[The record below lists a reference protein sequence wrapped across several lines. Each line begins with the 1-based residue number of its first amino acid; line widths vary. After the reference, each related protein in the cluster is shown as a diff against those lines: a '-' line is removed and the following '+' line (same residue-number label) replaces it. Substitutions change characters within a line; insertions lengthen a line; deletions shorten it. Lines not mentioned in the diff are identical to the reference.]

1 VRASSVVLVG
11 LSGAGKS
18 TVGPLLA
25 QYLGWRFLDFDEEI
39 ARDAG
44 TSIAEIFRTGG
55 ETSFRERER
64 RLTRELSSVA
74 HTVVAPGGGW
84 ITDPGAL
91 AGLPRSAR
99 VIWLRVSP
107 EEAVRR
113 LRGSTIER
121 PLLAG
126 PDPLRQALERA
137 AAREPLYRQ
146 AHHTIDVDARAP
158 ADIVRDI
165 AALLEAEAD
174 GDSEEG

>member
-1 VRASSVVLVG
+1 MRASSVVLVG

-25 QYLGWRFLDFDEEI
+25 QHLGWRFLDFDEQI

-44 TSIAEIFRTGG
+44 ASIAEIFRTGG
-55 ETSFRERER
+55 EMSFRERER

-91 AGLPRSAR
+91 AGLPRGAR
-99 VIWLRVSP
+99 VIWLRVSA

-113 LRGSTIER
+113 LRGSAIER

-126 PDPLRQALERA
+126 DPLRRA
-137 AAREPLYRQ
+137 REILAEREPLYRQ

-158 ADIVRDI
+158 ADIVREI
-165 AALLEAEAD
+165 ATLLETEAD

>member
-1 VRASSVVLVG
+1 MRASSVVLVG

-25 QYLGWRFLDFDEEI
+25 ERLGWRFIDFDEQI

-44 TSIAEIFRTGG
+44 TTIAEIFRTEG
-55 ETSFRERER
+55 EASFRERER

-74 HTVVAPGGGW
+74 HAVVAPGGGW

-91 AGLPRSAR
+91 AGLPRGAR

-107 EEAVRR
+107 EEAVHR

-126 PDPLRQALERA
+126 AGALRRA
-137 AAREPLYRQ
+137 HEILAARERLYRQ

-158 ADIVRDI
+158 ADIAREI
-165 AALLEAEAD
+165 AALLETEAD